1 MPAVGA
7 AARAPISIDPGMT
20 AMNAPARRARLG
32 LAIGAAM
39 ALSTTAAWAQDAAP
53 PADDVVS
60 LDSVIVT
67 ANKRQENIR
76 EVATAI
82 TRLGEAQLEN
92 LNATQMADYASYVP
106 GLQVQSSGTPGQV
119 QVSMRGIAALSPGS
133 TVGTYVD
140 DAPVGSNSL
149 YQQAT
154 LYQLDLLP
162 YDVEGIEVLRGP
174 QGTLYGAGAMGGLIK
189 YTMRRPDVAHR
200 EFRVGGGLSFPQDG
214 GSGHSYRLGMNLP
227 IVEDAFALRA
237 SFAKNALP
245 GYVDNLVDGR
255 RDINHAEQT
264 SARVSLRWEG
274 GATSVQFAAMRQEVD
289 SDNNS
294 VIAVDPATYRPLAG
308 LSNRIYVDEPFRKEV
323 DHYAFT
329 IEHDLGYA
337 DLVAASSYADTYTA
351 TRGDVTLSYGE
362 YPLAFLDAD
371 PTLEPGSAYIDNNLG
386 LTQFT
391 QEVRL
396 QSKSGERFEWLLG
409 GFYSNEDGDNYQYVA
424 LNRLDGAPL
433 PAPWNDIIGVLGELV
448 IPSSYEET
456 AVFANA
462 SYRFTDRF
470 KLGAGVRFSRN
481 DQEFEQNVVGGVL
494 IPLGV
499 QDNTSREDVFTWSL
513 TPQFQ
518 VTPDQMVYAKAST
531 GYQPGGPNVVAVGLP
546 SAVDSSTLTSYELG
560 WKAAFGRRVQLDV
573 VAYQIDWEDIQVASQ
588 VNGVSGLVN
597 GGRATSRGLEASA
610 LWRPLRGLTLGFNGA
625 YNDASLDEDFPAI
638 VVPLGDALPG
648 GVMEINTGL
657 AGDRMPY
664 VPDLTLSATVD
675 YTLALANGWSVGL
688 GGGYRWVDD
697 RTNATTEREVLAI
710 AEPRTVLDTT
720 ITAPLRLD
728 SYGALDLYASLSD
741 GAWTL
746 RGYVRNAADKRA
758 CSSITDVTGA
768 LTGTTHHLAATPIQ
782 PRMFGL
788 EFDYR
793 F

>member
-1 MPAVGA
+1 
-7 AARAPISIDPGMT
+7 MT
-20 AMNAPARRARLG
+20 ASVPSRRSRLA
-32 LAIGAAM
+32 LALAAAM
-39 ALSTTAAWAQDAAP
+39 ALPGPGAALAQEAP
-53 PADDVVS
+53 SGEAEAGPVQ

-82 TRLGEAQLEN
+82 TRLGEMQLEN
-92 LNATQMADYASYVP
+92 LNATQMSDYASYVP
-106 GLQVQSSGTPGQV
+106 GLQMQSNGTPGQV
-119 QVSMRGIAALSPGS
+119 QVSMRGVAALSPGS

-162 YDVEGIEVLRGP
+162 YDIESIEVLRGP

-189 YTMRRPDVAHR
+189 YTMRRPETEHR
-200 EFRVGGGLSFPQDG
+200 EFRIGGGLSSPSDG
-214 GSGHSYRLGMNLP
+214 GTGQNYRFGMNLP
-227 IVEDAFALRA
+227 IVQDAFALRLSA
-237 SFAKNALP
+237 ARQELP

-255 RDINHAEQT
+255 RDINQGRQT
-264 SARVSLRWEG
+264 SARVALRWEG
-274 GATSVQFAAMRQEVD
+274 EASSLQFAAMRQEVE

-294 VIAVDPATYRPLAG
+294 TIAVDPATQRPLAG
-308 LSNRIYVDEPFRKEV
+308 LSNRIHVDEPFRKEI
-323 DHYAFT
+323 DHYALTF
-329 IEHDLGYA
+329 EHDLGFA
-337 DLVAASSYADTYTA
+337 DLVSATSYADTFTA
-351 TRGDVTLSYGE
+351 ARSDMTLSYGE

-371 PTLEPGSAYIDNNLG
+371 PTLEAGSSYLDNHLSLN
-386 LTQFT
+386 QFT

-396 QSKSGERFEWLLG
+396 QSKSGGDFEWLVG
-409 GFYSNEDGDNYQYVA
+409 GFYSDEEGDNYQYVA
-424 LNRLDGAPL
+424 LNRLDGSPL
-433 PAPWNDIIGVLGELV
+433 PAPWDGIIGVLGELV

-462 SYRFTDRF
+462 SYRFSERF

-481 DQEFEQNVVGGVL
+481 DQEFQQNVTGGVL
-494 IPLGV
+494 IPPGL
-499 QDNTSREDVFTWSL
+499 QENSSSEDVFTWSI

-518 VTPDQMVYAKAST
+518 ITPDSMVYAKAST

-560 WKAAFGRRVQLDV
+560 WKAGFGRQLMLDL

-597 GGRATSRGLEASA
+597 GGEATSRGVEAS
-610 LWRPLRGLTLGFNGA
+610 LQWRPVSGLTLGFNGA
-625 YNDASLDEDFPAI
+625 YNDSELDQDFPAI
-638 VVPLGDALPG
+638 VVPLDPDLPG
-648 GVMEINTGL
+648 GVLELNTGL

-675 YTLALANGWSVGL
+675 YTIALANGWSAGF
-688 GGGYRWVDD
+688 GGGYRWVDE
-697 RTNATTEREVLAI
+697 RTNATTEREVIAI

-720 ITAPLRLD
+720 ITEPLTID
-728 SYGALDLYASLSD
+728 SYGALDVYASLSN
-741 GAWTL
+741 GSWTL
-746 RGYVRNAADKRA
+746 RGYVKNAGDKRA
-758 CSSITDVTGA
+758 WSSLTDITGAVTGV
-768 LTGTTHHLAATPIQ
+768 TRHLAAVPIQ
-782 PRMFGL
+782 PRTIGL

>member
-1 MPAVGA
+1 
-7 AARAPISIDPGMT
+7 MT
-20 AMNAPARRARLG
+20 APSRRTRLG
-32 LAIGAAM
+32 LAIGAAL
-39 ALSTTAAWAQDAAP
+39 ALSTTAVAWAQDSAP
-53 PADDVVS
+53 PLADDAVS

-82 TRLGEAQLEN
+82 SRIGEAQLEN

-106 GLQVQSSGTPGQV
+106 GLQAQSSGTPGQV
-119 QVSMRGIAALSPGS
+119 QVSMRGVAALSPGS

-140 DAPVGSNSL
+140 DTPVGSNSL

-162 YDVEGIEVLRGP
+162 YDIESIEVLRGP

-189 YTMRRPDVAHR
+189 YTMRRPDVLNR
-200 EFRVGGGLSFPQDG
+200 EVRIGGGLSFPQDG
-214 GSGHSYRLGMNLP
+214 GSGHSYRFGLNLP
-227 IVEDAFALRA
+227 LVEDALALRA

-255 RDINHAEQT
+255 KDINDAEQT
-264 SARVSLRWEG
+264 SARVALRWEG
-274 GATSVQFAAMRQEVD
+274 EATSLQFAAVRQEVD
-289 SDNNS
+289 SRNNS
-294 VIAVDPATYRPLAG
+294 VIAVDPQTRRPIAG
-308 LSNRIYVDEPFRKEV
+308 LANYVHVDEPFRKQI
-323 DHYAFT
+323 DHYSFT
-329 IEHDLGYA
+329 IEHDLGFA
-337 DLVAASSYADTYTA
+337 DLVSATSYADTRTRS
-351 TRGDVTLSYGE
+351 RGDVSLSYGE

-371 PTLEPGSAYIDNNLG
+371 PSLEAGSAYIDNHLDM
-386 LTQFT
+386 TQFT
-391 QEVRL
+391 QELRL
-396 QSKSGERFEWLLG
+396 QSKSGQAFEWLVG
-409 GFYSNEDGDNYQYVA
+409 GFHSKEKGDNYQYVA
-424 LNRLDGAPL
+424 LNRLDGSPL

-456 AVFANA
+456 AAFANA
-462 SYRFTDRF
+462 SYRFSERF

-481 DQEFEQNVVGGVL
+481 DQEFQQNVTGGVL
-494 IPLGV
+494 IPIGV
-499 QDNTSREDVFTWSL
+499 QDNSSREDVFTWSV

-518 VTPDQMVYAKAST
+518 ITPDQMVYAKAST

-560 WKAAFGRRVQLDV
+560 WKAAFGRRLQLDV
-573 VAYQIDWEDIQVASQ
+573 VAYRIDWEDIQVASQ

-597 GGRATSRGLEASA
+597 GGEATSRGLEASA
-610 LWRPLRGLTLGFNGA
+610 LWRPLQGLTLGVNGA
-625 YNDASLDEDFPAI
+625 YNDASLDADFPVIA
-638 VVPLGDALPG
+638 VPLGDALPG

-675 YTLALANGWSVGL
+675 YTIALANGWSAGF
-688 GGGYRWVDD
+688 GGGYRWVDE
-697 RTNATTEREVLAI
+697 RTNGTNEREVLAI

-720 ITAPLRLD
+720 ITPPLSLD
-728 SYGALDLYASLSD
+728 SYGVVDLYASVSN
-741 GAWTL
+741 GSWTV
-746 RGYVRNAADKRA
+746 RGYLKNAADKRA
-758 CSSITDVTGA
+758 WSTMTDITGA